1 MMVRV
6 WCTITGSRAM
16 ADPPPYGQVL
26 PYMQILDP
34 TGDTSIEQQTLAA
47 RLSDLRGKNV
57 WFCDNQGIRSEPG
70 APPDVNPLF
79 SRWRERL
86 LEDHGIKAHH
96 ACTDQFT
103 SPYRHGREMFEKIA
117 KEADVVINEL
127 ACCGSGTSA
136 VIHDAVRFEVEGVPT
151 VSLITSNVEGFA
163 KATMRR
169 LGLNDLPY
177 LMTSHRIH
185 VFSLVS
191 TLEEAHEDADRL
203 YPQLVSAL
211 LPS

>member
-1 MMVRV
+1 
-6 WCTITGSRAM
+6 
-16 ADPPPYGQVL
+16 
-26 PYMQILDP
+26 MQILDP
-34 TGDTSIEQQTLAA
+34 TGDTSIEQKTLAD
-47 RLSDLRGKNV
+47 RLAELNGKNV
-57 WFCDNQGIRSEPG
+57 WFCDNQGVRTEAS
-70 APPDVNPLF
+70 ATPDINPLF
-79 SRWRERL
+79 QRWRERL
-86 LEDHGIKAHH
+86 VEDFGIKAHH

-103 SPYRHGREMFEKIA
+103 SPYRHGKEMFEKIA
-117 KEADVVINEL
+117 NEADVVINGL

-136 VIHDAVRFEVEGVPT
+136 VIHDAARYELEGVPT

-191 TLEEAHEDADRL
+191 TLEVAIEDADRL
-203 YPQLVSAL
+203 YPNVVKAL
-211 LPS
+211 LRA